1 MRLLWEELGLG
12 FPYLYDETQDIAKKY
27 KAECTPEFY
36 LFNEDRKLVYRG
48 RFDET
53 SPSSGKDPDGK
64 DLRDAMYCLI
74 EGEKIS
80 SEQYPSMGCNIKW
93 K

>member
-1 MRLLWEELGLG
+1 MGGTKNIGQSGGLDSARFNDIG
-12 FPYLYDETQDIAKKY
+12 FFL
-27 KAECTPEFY
+27 
-36 LFNEDRKLVYRG
+36 
-48 RFDET
+48 
-53 SPSSGKDPDGK
+53 DGK